1 MVHAGNGQPHPQ
13 ESSRQLQR
21 GLYQAAKKNRKRRF
35 HALYDR
41 IYRFDVL
48 CRAWEEVRAN
58 KGGAGVDGVTLE
70 AIERT
75 GVVKFLRAL
84 HVSLKDGSYRPQ
96 AVKRVYIPK
105 ADGGR
110 RPLGIPTVRD
120 RVVQQACRIVIEPIF
135 EANFQDSSY
144 GFRPKR
150 SAQQAVAGVKKALVR
165 GWYVVDA
172 DIRGFFDHLDHA
184 LLLTLVGR
192 RISDRRVLKLIRGW
206 LKTGVLEEGRWEARE
221 EGTPQG
227 GVISPLLANIY
238 LHVLD
243 MYWTERY
250 EHLGQLYRYCD
261 DFVIICRYREEAEEA
276 YRIVQAILA
285 RLKLE
290 LHAEKTSVVP
300 MTEGGFDFLGFHFR
314 KMRSLNSGKWSPYI
328 WPSQKAMKAIRTKLH
343 EATSRRWLGLRLEEV
358 VAILRPVIRGW
369 RQYFRVGNASRKL
382 GSLDRYLRYRLWRL
396 WRGKHHRSWRRRLV
410 HFQRW
415 YDQVRVEPFFQAG
428 YCGRVL

>member
-1 MVHAGNGQPHPQ
+1 MVHAGNGQPHPE

-21 GLYQAAKKNRKRRF
+21 RLYLAAKKNRTRRF

-48 CRAWEEVRAN
+48 CRAWKEVRAN
-58 KGGAGVDGVTLE
+58 RGGAGVDGVSLE
-70 AIERT
+70 EIERL
-75 GVVKFLRAL
+75 GVTKFLREL
-84 HVSLKDGSYRPQ
+84 HLSLKQGSYHPQ

-105 ADGGR
+105 ADGSR

-135 EANFQDSSY
+135 EANFQDTSY

-150 SAQQAVAGVKKALVR
+150 SALQAVAGVKKALVR

-184 LLLTLVGR
+184 LLLKLVGR

-227 GVISPLLANIY
+227 GVVSPLLANIY

-250 EHLGQLYRYCD
+250 GHLGQLYRYCD
-261 DFVIICRYREEAEEA
+261 DFVIVCRYRDQAEEA
-276 YRIVQAILA
+276 YRVVQSILA

-290 LHAEKTSVVP
+290 LHPEKTSVVT

-314 KMRSLNSGKWSPYI
+314 KMRSLNSGKWSPYM
-328 WPSQKAMKAIRTKLH
+328 WPSRKAMKAIRQKLH
-343 EATSRRWLGLRLEEV
+343 EATAKKWLFKPLEAL
-358 VAILRPVIRGW
+358 VASLRPVIRGW
-369 RQYFRVGNASRKL
+369 RQYFQVGNSSRKL
-382 GSLDRYLRYRLWRL
+382 VSLDRYLRHRLWRL
-396 WRGKHHRSWRRRLV
+396 WHQKHSRSSKRRGQ
-410 HFQRW
+410 HFGRW
-415 YDQVRVEPFFQAG
+415 FERVAVEPFSRTG
-428 YCGRVL
+428 YCGRIL